1 MGEDGEG
8 GANDVAV
15 EAIARDELLRRR
27 LGLVQLVLRRQLRT
41 SVDSDE
47 STTTGVV
54 VHYTEGDEPLSY
66 KECITAYLEKQ
77 IPELEAHVN
86 RQIALQTEAVQREV
100 DVELAEQA
108 LAHAS
113 QRKEVD
119 KRARYLLLQKRL
131 DASMPKWILEA
142 IKSWDQRKVIE
153 KKQKL
158 TSDTDL
164 IFEYL
169 TKRAAHIDSGKFPS
183 EIPIFK
189 PLHASYSLP
198 SMWRDKYL

>member
-1 MGEDGEG
+1 MGK
-8 GANDVAV
+8 
-15 EAIARDELLRRR
+15 
-27 LGLVQLVLRRQLRT
+27 
-41 SVDSDE
+41 
-47 STTTGVV
+47 
-54 VHYTEGDEPLSY
+54 PLSL

-86 RQIALQTEAVQREV
+86 RQIALQTEAMQREV
-100 DVELAEQA
+100 DDELAEQA
-108 LAHAS
+108 FVHAS

-119 KRARYLLLQKRL
+119 GRARYLLLQKRL
-131 DASMPKWILEA
+131 DTSMPKWILEA

-164 IFEYL
+164 IFDYL